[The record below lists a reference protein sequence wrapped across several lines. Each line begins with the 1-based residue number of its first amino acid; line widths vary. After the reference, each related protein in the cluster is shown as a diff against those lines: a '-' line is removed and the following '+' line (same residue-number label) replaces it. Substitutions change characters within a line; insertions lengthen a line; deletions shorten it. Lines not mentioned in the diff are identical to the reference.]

1 MELDARELQSED
13 DLGGRGTG
21 GKPATGLYHV
31 AVSMAN
37 QTTKGD
43 KNTVGLE
50 VEFQVIND
58 GLTGYKKVFE
68 KRPNGGR
75 VMVALENGS
84 ETEGQA
90 GKTIGNFF
98 AFSGANEEKTAF
110 CRDNLTRFALAVG
123 VLQPGIAADPDWD
136 ACLGR
141 ELIVEVQNDKK
152 YTDKQGQERM
162 GVAVA
167 MFGFWSLGNK
177 AVSRV
182 PKDTTTPGMQQLA
195 KSGGSV
201 KHPAAGSDGN
211 GEKAPAI
218 PAAPAAAVGTS
229 RGRFSDL

>member
-1 MELDARELQSED
+1 MKLDARELQSED

-21 GKPATGLYHV
+21 GKPTIGLYHV

-43 KNTVGLE
+43 KNTIGLE
-50 VEFQVIND
+50 VEFQVISD

-68 KRPNGGR
+68 KRPGGSK

-84 ETEGQA
+84 QTEEQG

-123 VLQPGIAADPDWD
+123 VLQPGIVADPDWD

-141 ELIVEVQNDKK
+141 ELVIEVQNDKK

-182 PKDTTTPGMQQLA
+182 PKDATTPGMQQLA
-195 KSGGSV
+195 KAGGPVS
-201 KHPAAGSDGN
+201 HPTAGGN
-211 GEKAPAI
+211 GIGEKAPAI
-218 PAAPAAAVGTS
+218 PAAPVAAAGKS
-229 RGRFSDL
+229 RGKFSDL